1 MVTASSLGS
10 RRAGT
15 APGHGASG
23 RPLIRQASAWLP
35 LRAPTLAPLQDL
47 EHLDAVRWVDLNG
60 EGLGVWEAT
69 ALLNPVCHGQLD
81 SGLVKGLVDPRRP
94 GPEEQVA
101 AKRAALSSAFRV
113 RHLRG
118 EDGAGRG
125 SLFEPVR
132 LGIGSGWLITSW
144 LEPRVFRGTTVATG
158 DAFEG
163 ADQLYL
169 AVASG
174 WLRERSS
181 TAGDLARLVRLG
193 LSGFGAAAAP
203 GG

>member
-1 MVTASSLGS
+1 MATASSLGS
-10 RRAGT
+10 KRTDAAT
-15 APGHGASG
+15 GHGVTG
-23 RPLIRQASAWLP
+23 RPVIRQASAWLP
-35 LRAPTLAPLQDL
+35 LRAPTPAPLQDL
-47 EHLDAVRWVDLNG
+47 EHLAAVRWVDLNG
-60 EGLGVWEAT
+60 DGLGASEAM

-81 SGLVKGLVDPRRP
+81 AGLLTGLFDPRRP
-94 GPEEQVA
+94 ALEEDAVNGA
-101 AKRAALSSAFRV
+101 SLSSAFRV

-118 EDGAGRG
+118 EGGSGRG

-132 LGIGSGWLITSW
+132 LLIGSDWLVTSW

-158 DAFEG
+158 GADEG
-163 ADQLYL
+163 ADDVFL

-181 TAGDLARLVRLG
+181 TAGDLAGLVRRG
-193 LSGFGAAAAP
+193 LSGFGAAAA